1 MALPAI
7 YQILQDHLVSG
18 SIGPGEEIGIRAD
31 QMLTQDGTGTMVFLH
46 LGKLKAPRLRGKLA
60 ICYVDHNTLGEGPEN
75 ADDHLFLQTAC
86 AHFGLHFSKPGNG
99 IGHQVHLER
108 FGVPGQLLLGADSH
122 VTTLGGLGMLAIGT
136 GGLELAVALT
146 GAPHYFVCPSVT
158 RVLLRGRLKPW
169 CTAKDV
175 ILQILG
181 RLASR
186 NNVGTALEYAGAGVA
201 ALSVAQRATIAN
213 MGAELGVTTSLFPAD
228 EITRTFLAAQARV
241 RSFHRVRAPQ
251 KADYAEEIEV
261 DLDKVVPMVA
271 LPHSPDRVVAVREAG
286 GIAVQQV
293 AVGSCTNGAFH
304 DMARVALILRQGS
317 VHPDVSMFVAPGTR
331 QVLRTLM
338 ERGYLKDIV
347 GAGAR
352 IGESVCGFCIGNGQA
367 PGHGWVSVRTSSRNY
382 QGRCG
387 TQDAEVYLV
396 SPETAA
402 ATALRGVLTDPRD
415 LKRPAPR
422 PNVPR
427 RFPVDDSMILA
438 PPKKG
443 RVGIVRGPNIVDPPT
458 NKRLTPHL
466 MGQLVLKLSD
476 GISTDHILPAGRW
489 LKYRSNVQ
497 EYSRHTFQ
505 GIDPQ
510 FVARAERNKKS
521 AIANVV
527 VAGEGYGEGSS
538 REHAAMCPR
547 YLGVRVIIAKS
558 FERIHVSNLIHHG
571 IVPLQFIDSESYGR
585 VQQGDDLEFPWII
598 NELKRSSLVTVRS
611 PEKGYE
617 FKVKHGL
624 SRRQVDIL
632 IEGGLLNYVA
642 SR

>member
-1 MALPAI
+1 MAMSAI

-31 QMLTQDGTGTMVFLH
+31 QMLSQDGTGTMVFLH
-46 LGKLKAPRLRGKLA
+46 LGKLGMPRLKGKLA
-60 ICYVDHNTLGEGPEN
+60 ICYVDHNTMGEGPEN
-75 ADDHLFLQTAC
+75 ADDHRFLQTAC
-86 AHFGLHFSKPGNG
+86 AYFKLHFSKPGNG

-108 FGVPGQLLLGADSH
+108 FAVPGQLLLGADSH

-146 GAPHYFVCPSVT
+146 GAPHYFVCPAVT

-169 CTAKDV
+169 CSAKDV
-175 ILQILG
+175 ILHIIG
-181 RLASR
+181 KLAAR
-186 NNVGTALEYAGAGVA
+186 NCVGTALEYAGGGVA

-213 MGAELGVTTSLFPAD
+213 MGAELGVTTSLFPSD
-228 EITRTFLAAQARV
+228 EVTRTFLAAQART
-241 RSFHRVRAPQ
+241 RSFRRVRAHQ
-251 KADYAEEIEV
+251 KAEYADEIEV
-261 DLDKVVPMVA
+261 DLDRVVPMVA
-271 LPHSPDRVVAVREAG
+271 LPHSPEKVVPVREAG

-293 AVGSCTNGAFH
+293 AVGSCTNGAYH
-304 DMARVALILRQGS
+304 DLAKVALILRQGR
-317 VHPDVSMFVAPGTR
+317 VHPDLSMIVAPATR

-338 ERGYLKDIV
+338 ERGYLKDIIS
-347 GAGAR
+347 AGAR
-352 IGESVCGFCIGNGQA
+352 VAESVCGFCIGNGQA
-367 PGHGWVSVRTSSRNY
+367 PGSGSVSVRTSSRNY

-387 TQDAEVYLV
+387 TPDADVYLV

-422 PNVPR
+422 PKVPR
-427 RFPVDDSMILA
+427 RFPIDDSMIIA

-443 RVGIVRGPNIVDPPT
+443 RIEVMRGPNIVDPPT
-458 NKRLTPHL
+458 NKKLVPHL
-466 MGQLVLKLSD
+466 RGQLVLKLGD
-476 GISTDHILPAGRW
+476 GITTDDILPAGRW
-489 LKYRSNVQ
+489 LKYRSNVP
-497 EYSRHTFQ
+497 EYSRHTFRL
-505 GIDPQ
+505 IDPK
-510 FVARAERNKKS
+510 FVARAEKNKRES
-521 AIANVV
+521 LANII
-527 VAGEGYGEGSS
+527 VAGRGYGEGSS

-547 YLGVRVIIAKS
+547 YLDVRVIIAKS
-558 FERIHVSNLIHHG
+558 FERIHVSNLINHG
-571 IVPLQFIDSESYGR
+571 IVPLQFMDSKSYER
-585 VQQGDDLEFPWII
+585 LQQGDDLELPWIM
-598 NELKRSSLVTVRS
+598 NELKRSSLVSVRS

-632 IEGGLLNYVA
+632 FEGGLLNYVA